1 MWEIKGRERRERD
14 EKRTEGGERERRE
27 EDRGRRERE
36 TRRGQRE
43 ESEREYG
50 TGREEMNCKA
60 RSEEGWEAT
69 KGAFYYS
76 QC

>member
-1 MWEIKGRERRERD
+1 MWEIKGRERRER
-14 EKRTEGGERERRE
+14 K
-27 EDRGRRERE
+27 

-69 KGAFYYS
+69 KGAFHYS

>member
-1 MWEIKGRERRERD
+1 MWEIKGRE
-14 EKRTEGGERERRE
+14 
-27 EDRGRRERE
+27 RRERE

-43 ESEREYG
+43 ERER
-50 TGREEMNCKA
+50 REEDRGRRVRESMGQEGKRVLCVNCKA